1 MEKFATLRSQLG
13 ILQAF
18 GWESPVMLIT
28 LDGKSWSGL
37 GRLVVEGD
45 KDLEGA
51 AFTHNAGD
59 VDCAVVF
66 FNDPAGNRETY
77 TRGSFLR
84 AEIWLE
90 NSWQNIFRHARPVV
104 SYLYGDRIAVAGGRY
119 PDVAVRSRLVASVLK
134 DVQ

>member
-66 FNDPAGNRETY
+66 FNDPAGK
-77 TRGSFLR
+77 GK
-84 AEIWLE
+84 AE
-90 NSWQNIFRHARPVV
+90 A
-104 SYLYGDRIAVAGGRY
+104 GAIAAGGVEGAKDLRELSFR
-119 PDVAVRSRLVASVLK
+119 DATAGVADGDAGKLIF
-134 DVQ
+134 